1 MIYIGDG
8 IIPQVER
15 FASKY
20 AFAKLTVNIFNTV
33 LAMMVDKADQS
44 TGNKF
49 LFIVND
55 RGFMLVNQVLGHYL
69 ADFKTD
75 GTFMYSKQANGY
87 VNVGATFQSYEFMG
101 KYRLPHIL

>member
-20 AFAKLTVNIFNTV
+20 AFTKLTIDVFNTA
-33 LAMMVDKADQS
+33 LNSMVERATQP

-49 LFIVND
+49 IFICNE
-55 RGFMLVNQVLGHYL
+55 RM
-69 ADFKTD
+69 
-75 GTFMYSKQANGY
+75 
-87 VNVGATFQSYEFMG
+87 
-101 KYRLPHIL
+101 

>member
-1 MIYIGDG
+1 
-8 IIPQVER
+8 
-15 FASKY
+15 
-20 AFAKLTVNIFNTV
+20 
-33 LAMMVDKADQS
+33 
-44 TGNKF
+44 
-49 LFIVND
+49 
-55 RGFMLVNQVLGHYL
+55 MLVNQVLGHYL

>member
-1 MIYIGDG
+1 
-8 IIPQVER
+8 
-15 FASKY
+15 
-20 AFAKLTVNIFNTV
+20 
-33 LAMMVDKADQS
+33 MVDKADQS

-101 KYRLPHIL
+101 KYRLPHILQNNILKNLFNCWKV